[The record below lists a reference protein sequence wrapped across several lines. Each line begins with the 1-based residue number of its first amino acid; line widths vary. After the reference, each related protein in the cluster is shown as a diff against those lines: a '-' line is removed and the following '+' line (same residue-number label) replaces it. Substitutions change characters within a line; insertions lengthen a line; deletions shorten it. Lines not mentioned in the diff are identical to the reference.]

1 MGRRRGL
8 WPAVLVGLLSGVGA
22 AWALPPLQ
30 AVHAT
35 AGVGMRVWWRPGSLL
50 VAASGE
56 PGAPFT
62 YPLEINKKGT
72 LPATLSGWTPLGET
86 CAPRPEA
93 SMELDGET
101 ATAKVI
107 GTPDRP
113 ALALVRG
120 LRRVAAG
127 PLGQAAEVC
136 ALFLGEADAIPGPE
150 LLVLWRIG
158 EGPSQLRGLTVM
170 RVPDTAR

>member
-1 MGRRRGL
+1 MGRRWGL
-8 WPAVLVGLLSGVGA
+8 RALTLGCALLGAGA
-22 AWALPPLQ
+22 ARALPPLEP
-30 AVHAT
+30 VHAT
-35 AGVGMRVWWRPGSLL
+35 AGVGMRVWWRPGALM

-72 LPATLSGWTPLGET
+72 LPPTLSGWSPLGET

-93 SMELDGET
+93 AIELDGEP
-101 ATAKVI
+101 AVAKVI
-107 GTPDRP
+107 GTPERP
-113 ALALVRG
+113 GLALTRG
-120 LRRVAAG
+120 RRRVAAG
-127 PLGQAAEVC
+127 PLGQAAEIC
-136 ALFLGEADAIPGPE
+136 ALFLGEADGIPGPE
-150 LLVLWRIG
+150 LMVLWRIG